1 MLLTVFPRE
10 PRDLRVSPSTIE
22 LSVRIKK
29 IVLLMYYSVSHRK
42 RNQSP
47 TTDADLTEIVGVA
60 AVTTYGALLAHKKT
74 GNRINFG
81 DVIGERLCWP
91 VKWARLLSIDFFICP
106 SEYQLFYTQKNLSA
120 MTFGGTF
127 RKH

>member
-1 MLLTVFPRE
+1 M
-10 PRDLRVSPSTIE
+10 
-22 LSVRIKK
+22 
-29 IVLLMYYSVSHRK
+29 
-42 RNQSP
+42 
-47 TTDADLTEIVGVA
+47 GVA

-91 VKWARLLSIDFFICP
+91 AKWARLLSIDFFICP

-120 MTFGGTF
+120 MTFGGTL
-127 RKH
+127 RKHYKTRERLYLSHAHCHVRCE